1 MKSYQLSKSTR
12 KHILNMVYKSGG
24 SHIGSALS
32 IVDIVTVLYNDILK
46 LDPKIPKWEKRDRFI
61 LSKGHACTP
70 IYALLAQ
77 FDFFPIE
84 DLETY
89 GNDSSNLM
97 NHISHK
103 VAGVEFSTGALGHGL
118 PFGVG
123 KAKSA
128 KMLNQ
133 NWRTF
138 VLLSDGE
145 LDEGSNWEAFMFAA
159 HHKLNNLT
167 AIIDYNKLQSLN
179 SVENTLNLEP
189 LSAKFEAFGWDISE
203 VDGHDHEELAKELN
217 KIHDFKPRIIIA
229 NTTKGKGVSYMENKV
244 EWHYKT
250 PNKEELEIALIELK

>member
-1 MKSYQLSKSTR
+1 
-12 KHILNMVYKSGG
+12 
-24 SHIGSALS
+24 
-32 IVDIVTVLYNDILK
+32 
-46 LDPKIPKWEKRDRFI
+46 
-61 LSKGHACTP
+61 
-70 IYALLAQ
+70 
-77 FDFFPIE
+77 
-84 DLETY
+84 
-89 GNDSSNLM
+89 M

-189 LSAKFEAFGWDISE
+189 LLSKFEAFGWDISE
-203 VDGHDHEELAKELN
+203 VDGHNYEQLAIELK
-217 KIHDFKPRIIIA
+217 KIHDLKPRIIIA
-229 NTTKGKGVSYMENKV
+229 HTTKGKGVSYMENKV